1 VVEAFSEGGSGQS
14 SLEGEGCG
22 REGLLGFF
30 SLFLILIIGY
40 V

>member
-1 VVEAFSEGGSGQS
+1 MVTTFSEGGRGQS

-22 REGLLGFF
+22 QEGLLGLF